1 MRFNQ
6 SKPVDYD
13 AHSVSMGDVVAI
25 QRKTNDKIMV
35 LEMAR
40 YEYYGWA
47 PE

>member
-1 MRFNQ
+1 ME
-6 SKPVDYD
+6 
-13 AHSVSMGDVVAI
+13 VVFTI
-25 QRKTNDKIMV
+25 PQKKDGNYEKFKKKTQRKTNDKIMV